1 MFQQLEM
8 APADPIMGLSAAF
21 KSNAN
26 PNKINLSVGVY
37 QDASGQTP
45 VLASVQTAQER
56 VLAAEK
62 TKSYLSIEG
71 SAEYGAAVRELILGV
86 GHEAAERAITVQSPG
101 GTGALRLAGDFLAQH
116 LGDRPIWISEPT
128 WANHPKIFASA
139 GLQVETYPYFDAGA
153 NSIDADALLA
163 ALGQIPS
170 GHVVLL
176 HGCCH
181 NPTGCDPTPDT
192 WRQIAEVVA
201 ERGLL
206 PLVDFAY
213 QGFGDGLDE
222 DATGLRTICDTGCEL
237 LVASSFSKNFGL
249 YNERVGALT
258 LIGADADAAA
268 RALSHLKIAA
278 RTSYSNPPAH
288 GAAMVRENPR
298 RRSAAPPMGRR
309 IGQDARADQSR
320 PPSARRSAQ
329 RTGRGARL
337 FVYRAAAGDVLV
349 FGLERR
355 AGRGAAGTVRDLHRR
370 GRAHQRRRPD
380 RGQPRL
386 LLRRGGRGLVG
397 AIRESPLLHGK
408 TQGAHQYRGAGE
420 DLRLARQ
427 SAAVVVHHGLWPT

>member
-71 SAEYGAAVRELILGV
+71 SSEYGAAVRELILGV
-86 GHEAAERAITVQSPG
+86 GHEAAQRAITLQSPG
-101 GTGALRLAGDFLAQH
+101 GTGALRLAGDFLAQT
-116 LGDRPIWISEPT
+116 LGDRPVWISEPT

-139 GLQVETYPYFDAGA
+139 GLQVETYPYFDARA
-153 NSIDADALLA
+153 NRIDADALLA

-213 QGFGDGLDE
+213 QGFGDGLQE
-222 DATGLRTICDTGCEL
+222 DATGLRTLCDTGCEL
-237 LVASSFSKNFGL
+237 LIASSFSKNFGL

-258 LIGADADAAA
+258 LIAADADAAE

-288 GAAMVRENPR
+288 GAAMVREILGDAMLR
-298 RRSAAPPMGRR
+298 RQWAGELAQMRGRINR
-309 IGQDARADQSR
+309 VR
-320 PPSARRSAQ
+320 Q
-329 RTGRGARL
+329 RLVARL
-337 FVYRAAAGDVLV
+337 SEQGVERDFSFIERQRGMFSFSGLNAEQVEVLREQYAIYIV
-349 FGLERR
+349 
-355 AGRGAAGTVRDLHRR
+355 A
-370 GRAHQRRRPD
+370 
-380 RGQPRL
+380 
-386 LLRRGGRGLVG
+386 GGRINVAGL
-397 AIRESPLLHGK
+397 
-408 TQGAHQYRGAGE
+408 TE
-420 DLRLARQ
+420 DNLDYFCA
-427 SAAVVVHHGLWPT
+427 SVAAVL